1 MPAAI
6 ILPENTVRR
15 LTPAG
20 PGAVAVL
27 QLELPTADRVAHVLA
42 KFELTSAASLKA
54 PVHLAPINRILFGQW
69 RGEDVL
75 LVRTAATCWELHCHG
90 GPAAVRR
97 ILADLAEVGVR
108 EDRSGVSAANRECS
122 GEGATAIPAVKDQIA
137 AAVQRAL
144 ALCRTRQ
151 SADWILRQL
160 DGRLV
165 MPVTLLQTGSSAS
178 RHETRVNLLRYAPFT
193 DLLLRPARVG
203 LFGPPNAGKSS
214 LLNALCGLSRAIVS
228 PIAGTTRDPVEAE
241 TQVGGRIL
249 CLIDTAGLHDHPDS
263 VLEAD
268 GIRRTR
274 ELVAG
279 CDAACILAP
288 ADQPLPDREQL
299 AAPFMHCPTRI
310 LVRSRCDLKPPH
322 PSGSRNASFFR
333 EVSVSAVSGEGIE
346 ELRQILFA
354 AIFPAAPDPETP
366 LPLPGLLDD
375 PIAGA
380 SDWGGGTV

>member
-1 MPAAI
+1 MPVPI
-6 ILPENTVRR
+6 NPTENTVRC

-27 QLELPTADRVAHVLA
+27 QLELPTAESAAHVLV
-42 KFELTSAASLKA
+42 KFEISPAVSLKA

-75 LVRTAATCWELHCHG
+75 LVRTAITRWELHCHG

-97 ILADLAEVGVR
+97 ILDDLAEVGVGQ
-108 EDRSGVSAANRECS
+108 DRSGDGPAGHECS
-122 GEGATAIPAVKDQIA
+122 GGRTKAIPPVQDQIES
-137 AAVQRAL
+137 AVQRAL

-151 SADWILRQL
+151 AADWILRQL

-165 MPVTLLQTGSSAS
+165 TPVTLLQTGSTAG
-178 RHETRVNLLRYAPFT
+178 RHEARVRLLRYAAFT

-249 CLIDTAGLHDHPDS
+249 CITDTAGLHEHPDS

-288 ADQPLPDREQL
+288 ADHPLPDPEQL
-299 AAPFMHCPTRI
+299 AAPFLDCPTRI
-310 LVRSRCDLKPPH
+310 LVRSRCDLTSPQSAS
-322 PSGSRNASFFR
+322 SGNACFFR
-333 EVSVSAVSGEGIE
+333 EVSVSAVSGEGLE

-354 AIFPAAPDPETP
+354 AIFPAEPDPGTP

-375 PIAGA
+375 PIAGTQ
-380 SDWGGGTV
+380 DWVGEAV